1 MDLTTYLQVTA
12 EEVTQLLHSYY
23 GSPDTTLSEA
33 ANHLLFSGGKRLR
46 PVLFKLAAEAVS
58 PGSSRGIMPA
68 GLALEVTHCFTL
80 IHDDIMDKDQFRRG
94 NPTVHTKWDE
104 PTGILAGD
112 VLYARAFE
120 LISHTEAPDSAKV
133 NAVLMLS
140 QACVE
145 ICEGQQEDMSFE
157 KRNDVS
163 RDEYLSMVQKKTGV
177 LYGAAAGIGVLCA
190 GGSAAEVAALS
201 TYGNSIGAAFQ
212 IQDDIIDL
220 MIPSDKS
227 GKDQASDIREGKQTL
242 LAIYARERGL
252 DLSSYRRS
260 LKPSEIQDLIA
271 LLSKHNVI
279 ADVQQEAE
287 DLISTGI
294 DSLSIL
300 TDSHEKELL
309 IELAHYFIRRSS

>member
-12 EEVTQLLHSYY
+12 KEVTQLLHSYY
-23 GSPDTTLSEA
+23 GNPDTTLSEA

-46 PVLFKLAAEAVS
+46 PILFKLAAEAVS
-58 PGSSRGIMPA
+58 PGSSKAIMPA

-120 LISHTEAPDSAKV
+120 LISHTEASDSAKV

-140 QACVE
+140 QACIQ

-157 KRNDVS
+157 KRDDVS
-163 RDEYLSMVQKKTGV
+163 REEYLSMVQKKTGV

-190 GGSAAEVAALS
+190 GGSAAEVTALS

-220 MIPSDKS
+220 LVSSEKS

-260 LKPSEIQDLIA
+260 LKPDEIQDLIA

-287 DLISTGI
+287 GLISTGI
-294 DSLSIL
+294 DSLSL
-300 TDSHEKELL
+300 LADSHEKELL
-309 IELAHYFIRRSS
+309 IELARYFIRRSS